1 MRPGVRLGVDVGSV
15 RVGLAASD
23 REGLVASPVAT
34 LARDGDGDGDGDGAG
49 GRAGE
54 GGSGAGRRGAAGRPG
69 VPRDVAAVVR
79 EAREREAV
87 EVVVGLP
94 VSLSGREG
102 PAAVA
107 VRRYAATLAAAVA
120 PTPVRLVD
128 ERLST
133 VTAHQALR
141 ASGRPGRRQRSVVDQ
156 VAAVVILQ
164 QALDAERASGVLGE
178 QVGPD
183 ARATT
188 GGHDGRL
195 GGGHHD
201 AREARSMEAP
211 WTA

>member
-34 LARDGDGDGDGDGAG
+34 LARDDKA
-49 GRAGE
+49 R
-54 GGSGAGRRGAAGRPG
+54 S
-69 VPRDVAAVVR
+69 DVAAVVAQ
-79 EAREREAV
+79 AREREAV

-94 VSLSGREG
+94 RSMSGREG
-102 PAAVA
+102 PAAA
-107 VRRYAATLAAAVA
+107 AARRYAATLSAALA
-120 PTPVRLVD
+120 PTAVRLVD

-133 VTAHQALR
+133 VSAHRALR
-141 ASGRPGRRQRSVVDQ
+141 AAGRPGRRQRSVVDQ

-178 QVGPD
+178 RVGP
-183 ARATT
+183 AVGATT
-188 GGHDGRL
+188 GGRGGREDG
-195 GGGHHD
+195 GPHD
-201 AREARSMEAP
+201 ARDRRDEEQP